1 MSSIDNRVVEMEFDN
16 KQFESGVS
24 TTIKSL
30 DNLKKGLKN
39 LNGSSKALDEVGA
52 SAKDIKLDEL
62 ASNVQTI
69 SSRFSTLG
77 VIATTTLAN
86 IATSAVNAGARLLKS
101 FSLDP
106 ITQGFSEY
114 ELQLNSI
121 QTILANTRSKGTNL
135 DQVNAALNE
144 LNTYADKTIYNFA
157 QMTENIGRFTA
168 AGVDLDKSV
177 SSIKGI
183 SNLAALSGSTPA
195 QAASAM
201 YQLSQ
206 AIAAGKIQ
214 LMDWNSVVNAGMG
227 GEQFQE
233 ALKRTARNFGI
244 NVDGMIEK
252 YGSFRESLTNGE
264 WLTADVLTETLKQIS
279 GAYSESDLIAQGY
292 TEDQAKAIVELAQ
305 SAEESATKIR
315 TFTQL
320 VDTAMESLGSGWAQ
334 TWQILF
340 GDFEESTELWS
351 TIGDAVTGA
360 IGKMSDARNNLLQG
374 WKDLGGRTDILDGLR
389 AGFEAL
395 GSILTTVGDA
405 FRRVFPPTTAEQ
417 LKSLSQGF
425 KDFMTNLKPSEETLN
440 RVGRAAEGFFSI
452 LDLGKQALGAILT
465 PIGKLIGSDGFKGL
479 IDILLEAAAS
489 VGDFFT
495 NIDKAA
501 KEGDVFGGISKSLS
515 GVADTIS
522 KTLTKIT
529 SSFDGFGGIFGTI
542 SEKVI
547 SAAQF
552 IYDKL
557 KTVFTWIKDNVTLDD
572 VFKGINVATL
582 ITIAKSLT
590 GAFDKIKSAID
601 GILGGGEGN
610 EGGGTLKQLADT
622 FSDTME
628 SVHDTL
634 TEFQMGIK
642 VTSLVGIAAAIAVLA
657 GALDKI
663 SKIKATSLAK
673 GLTGIAVMFKELTVA
688 FSDVVKT
695 VAKYDTDGVVKAAA
709 SMVIMAEAMNLLADA
724 VGKFGSLSLEQ
735 LANGLVGVGVGLAAL
750 VKAVKS
756 ITKVD
761 ISLKTSAAILALAKA
776 CDMLADSVKKFS
788 KLDWDELARGLA
800 GIGGALWEL
809 TIPLSVLSSVGG
821 GGALLGGGAFFVTI
835 QALDEISEN
844 LKKISE
850 LSWDDIDRGFNAMGG
865 AFTTLTAALA
875 VLSNVGGFGA
885 LLGGGAILTASQ
897 SLDEISKMLKSVSQL
912 DWDEIG
918 KGLATMGGALGELSI
933 ATGALGGL
941 TGIFGLYGAS
951 TIFVAVQSL
960 GQIADALRELSVM
973 TWDEI
978 QRGLNAMAG
987 ALAELGIVSGLLG
1000 KLAGASGLLGA
1011 GTIVVAVQ
1019 SLQQIA
1025 QALHYLALLSWDE
1038 INRGLFAMGG
1048 ALTELGAVSGI
1059 VGGLTG
1065 VFGLFGAST
1074 IFVAVQSLQ
1083 QIASAL
1089 QNLSTLSWEEIQ
1101 RGLVAMGGALTELGV
1116 VSGAL
1121 GGLTGLAGLVGAG
1134 TITLASQ
1141 GLTQLAD
1148 AFKKFASM
1156 DWEAVK
1162 SGLVAMGAAMG
1173 ETALG
1178 GLLNTLSGFGAG
1190 AIATIAKPLGDLAT
1204 SVKKW
1209 EGVSVPDN
1217 LSEELGSLSG
1227 GIQSFMFAG
1236 MSGDAIATVAGPLG
1250 RMATSVKK
1258 WEDVKVPRSLKTN
1271 LIGLAEGVNAFT
1283 LSGFAGGSISAVVE
1297 PLKNLGESVNT
1308 WNNVT
1313 VPANIKENLTNLS
1326 QGINSFTFS
1335 GFASGDIAAAVEPL
1349 RNLAGAIM
1357 AWNGVVV
1364 PAGIKESLTNI
1375 SDGIRAF
1382 TDMGDTPVTL
1392 QAVGKSLGEIGSA
1405 ASTMM
1410 GVDFASISTSLQ
1422 NFAQS
1427 IVDLPASITSS
1438 IEGIKS
1444 AFTQLGI
1451 AITVSVSTI
1460 PAMIQQ
1466 ASDGI
1471 SQALGS
1477 IAASIT
1483 ASSLMIN
1490 AALQNLMQG
1499 GIASVNQQAVA
1510 LASAGTNATVL
1521 FSQSFQIGMT
1531 SATIVSKTAIM
1542 TLFKGVQQTAQS
1554 YADQTKTTFR
1564 NFGTEI
1570 GNQLAAGIRNSR
1582 QTVQD
1587 AASSLA
1593 NSAAN
1598 GARTGYNG
1606 FVNAGEYIASGLAK
1620 GISSNRSAAITAAS
1634 NLAKSALKAANDALG
1649 IQSPSK
1655 EFAKT
1660 GMYSVLGMAKGFDE
1674 YGGLVEK
1681 SAVKVADKSLSAM
1694 NLAMKDAG
1702 DPLGSSVTAP
1712 HITPVIDYSKSDFDR
1727 MDTNRTLS
1735 LKSNLN
1741 LGSFTTETTS
1751 LMQTMMQ
1758 EQQATR
1764 ESNQRVIDEISGL
1777 REDLSRFMDSDQ
1789 SEIGLYVDG
1798 RKLASSIAGPMNRS
1812 LNILSKRGGLGR

>member
-16 KQFESGVS
+16 QQFERGVS

-52 SAKDIKLDEL
+52 SAKNIKLDEL

-244 NVDGMIEK
+244 NVDGMIET
-252 YGSFRESLTNGE
+252 YGSFRESLTKGE
-264 WLTADVLTETLKQIS
+264 WLTADILTETLKQIS

-374 WKDLGGRTDILDGLR
+374 WKDLGGRTDVIDGLK
-389 AGFEAL
+389 AAFEGL
-395 GSILTTVGDA
+395 SSIVTTVGDA
-405 FRRVFPPTTAEQ
+405 FRRVFPPTTAQQ
-417 LKSLSQGF
+417 LKDLSSGF
-425 KDFMTNLKPSEETLN
+425 KDLMENLKPSEATLERIG
-440 RVGRAAEGFFSI
+440 RVAEGFFSV
-452 LDLGKQALGAILT
+452 LDLGKQSVEAILA
-465 PIGKLIGSDGFKGL
+465 PIGRLLGSEGFAGL
-479 IDILLEAAAS
+479 IDTLLEAAAS

-501 KEGDVFGGISKSLS
+501 KEGDVFGGISDSLS
-515 GVADTIS
+515 NVADRISITI
-522 KTLTKIT
+522 TKIT
-529 SSFDGFGGIFGTI
+529 SSFEGFGSIFGTI
-542 SEKVI
+542 SDKVI
-547 SAAQF
+547 GVAEL

-557 KTVFTWIKDNVTLDD
+557 KTVFTWIKNNVTLDD
-572 VFKGINVATL
+572 VFKGLNVAA
-582 ITIAKSLT
+582 IVTIAESLK
-590 GAFDKIKSAID
+590 GAFDKIKDAID
-601 GILGGGEGN
+601 GLLGGDEDTG
-610 EGGGTLKQLADT
+610 LRALADT

-642 VTSLVGIAAAIAVLA
+642 VASLVGIAAAIAVLA

-735 LANGLVGVGVGLAAL
+735 LANGLVGAGVGLAAL

-761 ISLKTSAAILALAKA
+761 ISLKTSVAILALAEA
-776 CDMLADSVKKFS
+776 CDILADSVKKFS
-788 KLDWDELARGLA
+788 KLDWDELARGLV

-885 LLGGGAILTASQ
+885 LLGGGAIFTATQ
-897 SLDEISKMLKSVSQL
+897 ALDEISEMLKDVSDL
-912 DWDEIG
+912 DWDDIDRG
-918 KGLATMGGALGELSI
+918 FNAMGGALTTLTAALAVLSNVGGFGALLGGGAIFTAAQALDEISENLKKISELSWEEIGRGLGAMGGALTELSI

-951 TIFVAVQSL
+951 SIFVTVQSL
-960 GQIADALRELSVM
+960 GQIATALKQLSSM

-978 QRGLNAMAG
+978 QRGLVG
-987 ALAELGIVSGLLG
+987 
-1000 KLAGASGLLGA
+1000 
-1011 GTIVVAVQ
+1011 
-1019 SLQQIA
+1019 
-1025 QALHYLALLSWDE
+1025 
-1038 INRGLFAMGG
+1038 MGG
-1048 ALTELGAVSGI
+1048 ALTEIGVVSGLL
-1059 VGGLTG
+1059 GNLTG
-1065 VFGLFGAST
+1065 IAGLVGAGT
-1074 IFVAVQSLQ
+1074 ITLAATGLQ
-1083 QIASAL
+1083 QLYDGFSQFA
-1089 QNLSTLSWEEIQ
+1089 TMSWEEIGT
-1101 RGLVAMGGALTELGV
+1101 GLVAMGGALGELSVITGAT
-1116 VSGAL
+1116 GAL
-1121 GGLTGLAGLVGAG
+1121 TGIAGLVGAG

-1141 GLTQLAD
+1141 GLTQLAE
-1148 AFKKFASM
+1148 AFMKFASM
-1156 DWEAVK
+1156 DWESVK

-1178 GLLNTLSGFGAG
+1178 GLLNTFSGFGAG
-1190 AIATIAKPLGDLAT
+1190 AIATIAEPLGQLAD

-1209 EGVSVPDN
+1209 QGVSVPEG
-1217 LSEELGSLSG
+1217 LGAQLGSLAG
-1227 GIQSFMFAG
+1227 GIQAFTFGGFGAG
-1236 MSGDAIATVAGPLG
+1236 AIATVAEPLG
-1250 RMATSVKK
+1250 QLASSVGK
-1258 WEDVKVPRSLKTN
+1258 WSSVTVPE
-1271 LIGLAEGVNAFT
+1271 GLGEKLSDLAGGINAFT
-1283 LSGFAGGSISAVVE
+1283 FSFIAGGSIATVIDPLKNLAGAVNEWKNVTVPEDLGSTLEDLAAGVNSFVFSGFTSGGANAAAE
-1297 PLKNLGESVNT
+1297 PLKNL
-1308 WNNVT
+1308 
-1313 VPANIKENLTNLS
+1313 
-1326 QGINSFTFS
+1326 
-1335 GFASGDIAAAVEPL
+1335 
-1349 RNLAGAIM
+1349 AGAVK
-1357 AWNGVVV
+1357 AWNGVSI
-1364 PAGIKESLTNI
+1364 P
-1375 SDGIRAF
+1375 DGIAQ
-1382 TDMGDTPVTL
+1382 TL
-1392 QAVGKSLGEIGSA
+1392 EDFSTGLRNFSDLGQAPSVIQAVGMALSTLAQAGA
-1405 ASTMM
+1405 AMA
-1410 GVDFASISTSLQ
+1410 GVDILSIGTNLQTFTTSISTLPTQLTTSISGIREAFYQLTLAVVTSLS
-1422 NFAQS
+1422 A
-1427 IVDLPASITSS
+1427 LPAQITS
-1438 IEGIKS
+1438 
-1444 AFTQLGI
+1444 A
-1451 AITVSVSTI
+1451 ST
-1460 PAMIQQ
+1460 
-1466 ASDGI
+1466 GI
-1471 SQALGS
+1471 SAALSS
-1477 IAASIT
+1477 IAVTIS
-1483 ASSLMIN
+1483 ASSVLINTALSMLMT
-1490 AALQNLMQG
+1490 A
-1499 GIASVNQQAVA
+1499 GIASVNAQAA
-1510 LASAGTNATVL
+1510 SLAAAGTNATTQFSAAFTTGIAAATVSALASLTVMSASVVATATVL
-1521 FSQSFQIGMT
+1521 FAVASNSFRMFGVNIGRSLIEGMRST
-1531 SATIVSKTAIM
+1531 QGDVSNEAKELSNRAAI
-1542 TLFKGVQQTAQS
+1542 
-1554 YADQTKTTFR
+1554 
-1564 NFGTEI
+1564 
-1570 GNQLAAGIRNSR
+1570 
-1582 QTVQD
+1582 
-1587 AASSLA
+1587 
-1593 NSAAN
+1593 
-1598 GARTGYNG
+1598 GARSGREG
-1606 FVNAGEYIASGLAK
+1606 FINAGEYIASGLAI
-1620 GISSNRSAAITAAS
+1620 GIRRGGSSAINAAAQVAA
-1634 NLAKSALKAANDALG
+1634 NALRAAKAALG
-1649 IQSPSK
+1649 EHSPSK
-1655 EFAKT
+1655 EFAKV
-1660 GMYSVLGMAKGFDE
+1660 GMYADMGFQKGFE
-1674 YGGLVEK
+1674 QYGGLVEK
-1681 SAVKVADKSLSAM
+1681 SAVAVADKSLSAVQ
-1694 NLAMKDAG
+1694 LAMQNAD
-1702 DPLGSSVTAP
+1702 DPIGANLSAP
-1712 HITPVIDYSKSDFDR
+1712 TIAPVIDYSSADVRALDGKR
-1727 MDTNRTLS
+1727 QLS
-1735 LKSNLN
+1735 LKSDLN
-1741 LGSFTTETTS
+1741 LGAFKDSSTS

-1777 REDLSRFMDSDQ
+1777 REDLSNFMNADP

-1798 RKLASSIAGPMNRS
+1798 RKLASSLAAPMNRQ
-1812 LNILSKRGGLGR
+1812 LNILSKRGGLG

>member
-1 MSSIDNRVVEMEFDN
+1 MSSVDNRVVEMEFDN

-30 DNLKKGLKN
+30 TKLKSGLKN
-39 LNGSSKALDEVGA
+39 LQGSEKTFDNIGSSAKKLQLEDVA
-52 SAKDIKLDEL
+52 SD
-62 ASNVQTI
+62 VQTI
-69 SSRFSTLG
+69 ASRFSTLG

-86 IATSAVNAGARLLKS
+86 IATAAVNTGARLIKS
-101 FSLDP
+101 FTLDP
-106 ITQGFSEY
+106 IAQGFSEY

-135 DQVNAALNE
+135 DQVNAALDE

-206 AIAAGKIQ
+206 AIAAGRIQ
-214 LMDWNSVVNAGMG
+214 LMDWISVVNAGMG

-252 YGSFRESLTNGE
+252 YGSFRESLTRGE

-340 GDFEESTELWS
+340 GNFEESTELWS
-351 TIGDAVTGA
+351 SVGDAVTGA
-360 IGKMSDARNNLLQG
+360 IGHMSDARNNLLQT
-374 WKDLGGRTDILDGLR
+374 WKDLGGRTDVIDGLR

-395 GSILTTVGDA
+395 GSILTTVGEA
-405 FRRVFPPTTAEQ
+405 FRKVFPPTTAEQ

-425 KDFMTNLKPSEETLN
+425 KDFMTNLKPSEATLD
-440 RVGRAAEGFFSI
+440 RVGRAAEGFFSV
-452 LDLGKQALGAILT
+452 LDLGKQAIGAILT
-465 PIGKLIGSDGFKGL
+465 PIGKLIGSDGFAGL
-479 IDILLEAAAS
+479 VDILLEAAAS

-501 KEGDVFGGISKSLS
+501 KEGDVFGGIADGLS

-522 KTLTKIT
+522 RTLTKIT
-529 SSFDGFGGIFGTI
+529 SSFEGFGGIFGTI
-542 SEKVI
+542 SDKVVG
-547 SAAQF
+547 AAEF

-572 VFKGINVATL
+572 VFKGLNVAA
-582 ITIAKSLT
+582 IVTIAKSLK
-590 GAFDKIKSAID
+590 GAFDKIKDAID
-601 GILGGGEGN
+601 GLLGKGGG
-610 EGGGTLKQLADT
+610 GGGGGLKDLADT

-634 TEFQMGIK
+634 SNFQTGIK
-642 VTSLVGIAAAIAVLA
+642 VASLVGIAAAIAVLA

-663 SKIKATSLAK
+663 SRIKATSLAK
-673 GLTGIAVMFKELTVA
+673 GLTGIAVLFKELTVA
-688 FSDVVKT
+688 FTDVVKT
-695 VAKYDTDGVVKAAA
+695 VARYDTEGIVKAAA
-709 SMVIMAEAMNLLADA
+709 SMVIMAEAMKRLADA
-724 VGKFGSLSLEQ
+724 VEKMGRLSLEE
-735 LANGLVGVGVGLAAL
+735 LATGLVGVGVGLAAL
-750 VKAVKS
+750 VKAVNS
-756 ITKVD
+756 VTDTDV
-761 ISLKTSAAILALAKA
+761 SLKTSAAILALAKA
-776 CDMLADSVKKFS
+776 CEMLADSVKKFS
-788 KLDWDELARGLA
+788 TLDWDELARGLI
-800 GIGGALWEL
+800 GLGGALGEL
-809 TIPLSVLSSVGG
+809 TISLSILSGVGG
-821 GGALLGGGAFFVTI
+821 FGALLGGGGVFVAV

-844 LKKISE
+844 LKTISE

-865 AFTTLTAALA
+865 AFTTLTASLA

-885 LLGGGAILTASQ
+885 LLGGGAILTAAQ
-897 SLDEISKMLKSVSQL
+897 SLNEISQMLKSVSEL

-918 KGLATMGGALGELSI
+918 RGLGAMGGALAELSI

-941 TGIFGLYGAS
+941 TGIFGLYGGAS
-951 TIFVAVQSL
+951 IFIAVQSL
-960 GQIADALRELSVM
+960 GQIASALKRLSSM

-978 QRGLNAMAG
+978 QRGLNAMGG
-987 ALAELGIVSGLLG
+987 ALAELSIASGILGGLT
-1000 KLAGASGLLGA
+1000 GASGLLGA
-1011 GTIVVAVQ
+1011 ASLVASVQ
-1019 SLQQIA
+1019 SLEPIA
-1025 QALHYLALLSWDE
+1025 QALQRLSTLTWDE
-1038 INRGLFAMGG
+1038 IDRALEAMGG
-1048 ALTELGAVSGI
+1048 ALTELGVVSG
-1059 VGGLTG
+1059 VLGGLTG
-1065 VFGLFGAST
+1065 VFGLYGAST

-1083 QIASAL
+1083 QIAQAL
-1089 QNLSTLSWEEIQ
+1089 HSLSSLSWEEVKI
-1101 RGLVAMGGALTELGV
+1101 GLVAMGGALVELGV

-1121 GGLTGLAGLVGAG
+1121 GYLTGLAGLVGAG
-1134 TITLASQ
+1134 TIALASQ

-1148 AFKKFASM
+1148 AFLKFSSM
-1156 DWEAVK
+1156 DWESVQ

-1178 GLLNTLSGFGAG
+1178 GLLNTFSGFGAG

-1209 EGVSVPDN
+1209 EGVSVPDT
-1217 LSEELGSLSG
+1217 LGEELGSLSG
-1227 GIQSFMFAG
+1227 GIQSFTLTG
-1236 MSGDAIATVAGPLG
+1236 MGGDAIATVAGPLG

-1283 LSGFAGGSISAVVE
+1283 LSGLAGGSISAVVE

-1410 GVDFASISTSLQ
+1410 GVDFGTISTSLQ
-1422 NFAQS
+1422 NFATAITDIPSQITTS
-1427 IVDLPASITSS
+1427 IGDIQ
-1438 IEGIKS
+1438 S
-1444 AFTQLGI
+1444 AFAQLGI
-1451 AITVSVSTI
+1451 TITVGVSTI
-1460 PAMIQQ
+1460 PSMIQE
-1466 ASDGI
+1466 SSTGI
-1471 SQALGS
+1471 SGALGS
-1477 IAASIT
+1477 IAASVT
-1483 ASSLMIN
+1483 ASSLLIN
-1490 AALQNLMQG
+1490 LALQNLMVA
-1499 GIASVNQQAVA
+1499 GIESVNVQAVQ
-1510 LASAGTNATVL
+1510 LATAGTNATTL
-1521 FSQSFQIGMT
+1521 FSSAFNVGMAA
-1531 SATIVSKTAIM
+1531 ATILVNSSITSMFLSLI
-1542 TLFKGVQQTAQS
+1542 QTATSQFNAAKVS
-1554 YADQTKTTFR
+1554 FT
-1564 NFGTEI
+1564 NFGTNI
-1570 GNQLAAGIRNSR
+1570 GKSLATGLDNTR
-1582 QTVQD
+1582 QTVQNAAEALGD
-1587 AASSLA
+1587 AAAS
-1593 NSAAN
+1593 
-1598 GARTGYNG
+1598 GARKSYSGFKATGAYL
-1606 FVNAGEYIASGLAK
+1606 ASGLAS
-1620 GISSNRSAAITAAS
+1620 GIRSGRSTVISAASSVAS
-1634 NLAKSALKAANDALG
+1634 DALRAANNALG
-1649 IQSPSK
+1649 VESPSK

-1660 GMYSVLGMAKGFDE
+1660 GMYSDMGLAQGFLK
-1674 YGGLVEK
+1674 YGRLVED
-1681 SAVKVADKSLSAM
+1681 AATAVADKSLSAM
-1694 NLAMKDAG
+1694 QLAMKEAG
-1702 DPLGSSVTAP
+1702 DPLGSSVNTP
-1712 HITPVIDYSKSDFDR
+1712 HITPVVDYSKSDFDR

-1735 LKSNLN
+1735 VKGNVN
-1741 LGSFTTETTS
+1741 FGAFTTATNS
-1751 LMQTMMQ
+1751 LIQTVMK

-1777 REDLSRFMDSDQ
+1777 REDLSNLMNADP

-1798 RKLASSIAGPMNRS
+1798 RKLASSLAGPMNRS

>member
-1 MSSIDNRVVEMEFDN
+1 MSSVDNRVVEMEFDN

-30 DNLKKGLKN
+30 TKLKSGLKN
-39 LNGSSKALDEVGA
+39 LQGSEKTFDNIGSSAKKLQLEDVA
-52 SAKDIKLDEL
+52 SA
-62 ASNVQTI
+62 VQTI
-69 SSRFSTLG
+69 ASRFSTLG

-86 IATSAVNAGARLLKS
+86 IATAAVNTGARLIKS
-101 FSLDP
+101 FTLDP

-135 DQVNAALNE
+135 DQVNAALDE

-244 NVDGMIEK
+244 NVDGMIEQ
-252 YGSFRESLTNGE
+252 YGSFRESLTRGE

-340 GDFEESTELWS
+340 GNFEESTELWS
-351 TIGDAVTGA
+351 SVGDAVTGA
-360 IGKMSDARNNLLQG
+360 IGQMSDARNNLLQT
-374 WKDLGGRTDILDGLR
+374 WKDLGGRTDVIDGLR
-389 AGFEAL
+389 AGFETL
-395 GSILTTVGDA
+395 GSILTTVGEA
-405 FRRVFPPTTAEQ
+405 FRKVFPPTTAEQ

-425 KDFMTNLKPSEETLN
+425 KDFMTNLKPSEATLD
-440 RVGRAAEGFFSI
+440 RVGRAAEGFFSV
-452 LDLGKQALGAILT
+452 LDLGKQAIGAILT
-465 PIGKLIGSDGFKGL
+465 PIGKLIGSDGFAGL
-479 IDILLEAAAS
+479 VDILLEAAAS

-501 KEGDVFGGISKSLS
+501 KEGDVFGGIADGLS

-522 KTLTKIT
+522 RTLTKIT
-529 SSFDGFGGIFGTI
+529 SSFEGFGSIFGTI
-542 SEKVI
+542 SDKVI
-547 SAAQF
+547 GVAEF

-572 VFKGINVATL
+572 VFKGLNVAA
-582 ITIAKSLT
+582 IVSIAKSLKGT
-590 GAFDKIKSAID
+590 FDKIKDAID
-601 GILGGGEGN
+601 GLLGKRGGG
-610 EGGGTLKQLADT
+610 GGLKDLADT

-634 TEFQMGIK
+634 SNFQTGIK
-642 VTSLVGIAAAIAVLA
+642 VASLVGIAAAIAVLA

-695 VAKYDTDGVVKAAA
+695 VAKYDTEGIVKAAA

-735 LANGLVGVGVGLAAL
+735 LANGLVGAGVGLAAL

-756 ITKVD
+756 ITNVD

-821 GGALLGGGAFFVTI
+821 GGALLGGGAFFVTV

-865 AFTTLTAALA
+865 AFTTLTASLA

-885 LLGGGAILTASQ
+885 LLGGGAILTAAQ
-897 SLDEISKMLKSVSQL
+897 SLDEISQMLKDVSEL

-918 KGLATMGGALGELSI
+918 RGLGAMGGALAELSI

-941 TGIFGLYGAS
+941 TGIFGLYGGAS
-951 TIFVAVQSL
+951 IFVAVQSL
-960 GQIADALRELSVM
+960 GQIASVLKRLSSM

-978 QRGLNAMAG
+978 QRGLNAMGG
-987 ALAELGIVSGLLG
+987 ALAELSIASGILGGLT
-1000 KLAGASGLLGA
+1000 GASGLLGA
-1011 GTIVVAVQ
+1011 ASLVASVQ
-1019 SLQQIA
+1019 SLEPIA
-1025 QALHYLALLSWDE
+1025 QALQRLSTLTWDE
-1038 INRGLFAMGG
+1038 IDRALEAMGG
-1048 ALTELGAVSGI
+1048 ALAELGVVSG
-1059 VGGLTG
+1059 VLGGLTG
-1065 VFGLFGAST
+1065 VFGLYGAST

-1083 QIASAL
+1083 QIAQAL
-1089 QNLSTLSWEEIQ
+1089 HSLSSLSWEEVKI
-1101 RGLVAMGGALTELGV
+1101 GLVAMGGALVELGV

-1121 GGLTGLAGLVGAG
+1121 GYLTGLAGLVGAG
-1134 TITLASQ
+1134 TIALASQ

-1148 AFKKFASM
+1148 AFLKFSSM
-1156 DWEAVK
+1156 DWESVQ

-1178 GLLNTLSGFGAG
+1178 GLLNTFSGFGAG

-1209 EGVSVPDN
+1209 EGVSIPDT
-1217 LSEELGSLSG
+1217 LGEELGSLSG
-1227 GIQSFMFAG
+1227 GIQSFTLAG
-1236 MSGDAIATVAGPLG
+1236 MGGDAIATVAGPLG
-1250 RMATSVKK
+1250 RMATSIKK
-1258 WEDVKVPRSLKTN
+1258 WEDVKVSRGLKTN

-1283 LSGFAGGSISAVVE
+1283 LSGLAGGSISAVVE

-1349 RNLAGAIM
+1349 KNLAGAIM

-1410 GVDFASISTSLQ
+1410 GVDFGTISTSLQ
-1422 NFAQS
+1422 NFATAITDIPSQITTS
-1427 IVDLPASITSS
+1427 IGDIR
-1438 IEGIKS
+1438 S

-1451 AITVSVSTI
+1451 AITVGVSTI
-1460 PAMIQQ
+1460 PSMIQE
-1466 ASDGI
+1466 SSTGI
-1471 SQALGS
+1471 SGALGS
-1477 IAASIT
+1477 IAASVT
-1483 ASSLMIN
+1483 ASSLLIN
-1490 AALQNLMQG
+1490 LALQNLMVA
-1499 GIASVNQQAVA
+1499 GIESVNVQAVQ
-1510 LASAGTNATVL
+1510 LATAGTNATTL
-1521 FSQSFQIGMT
+1521 FSSAFNVGMAA
-1531 SATIVSKTAIM
+1531 ATILVNSSITSMFLSLI
-1542 TLFKGVQQTAQS
+1542 QTATSQFNAAKVS
-1554 YADQTKTTFR
+1554 FT
-1564 NFGTEI
+1564 NFGTNI
-1570 GNQLAAGIRNSR
+1570 GKSLATGLDNTR
-1582 QTVQD
+1582 QTVQSAAEALGD
-1587 AASSLA
+1587 AAAS
-1593 NSAAN
+1593 
-1598 GARTGYNG
+1598 GARKSYSGFTATGAYL
-1606 FVNAGEYIASGLAK
+1606 ASGLAR
-1620 GISSNRSAAITAAS
+1620 GIRSGRSTVISAASSVASDALRAA
-1634 NLAKSALKAANDALG
+1634 NSALG
-1649 IQSPSK
+1649 VESPSK

-1660 GMYSVLGMAKGFDE
+1660 GMYSDMGLAQGFLK
-1674 YGGLVEK
+1674 YGRLVED
-1681 SAVKVADKSLSAM
+1681 AATVVADKSLSAM
-1694 NLAMKDAG
+1694 QLAMKETG
-1702 DPLGSSVTAP
+1702 DPLGSSINTP
-1712 HITPVIDYSKSDFDR
+1712 RITPVIDYSKSDFDR
-1727 MDTNRTLS
+1727 MDMNRTLS
-1735 LKSNLN
+1735 VKGNVDF
-1741 LGSFTTETTS
+1741 GAFTTATNS
-1751 LMQTMMQ
+1751 LIQTVMK

-1777 REDLSRFMDSDQ
+1777 REDLSNLMNADP

-1798 RKLASSIAGPMNRS
+1798 RKLASSIASPINRE
-1812 LNILSKRGGLGR
+1812 LNILSRRGGLGK